1 MADDVADRILA
12 GSREGVQDPERG
24 HEPSRQKRRVPT
36 GAGPGRAEHDQGV
49 SVFAYDADGPEVFGL
64 GPGLTVLM
72 GLPPPTPSAM
82 AFRMTLKS
90 GSIAES
96 CRRAHVSG
104 GLSHRR
110 PKIIVDQVPP
120 ASIRAAA
127 REIACRAS
135 EVHVLAVGTCA
146 IN

>member
-1 MADDVADRILA
+1 MSHSRRMPSTFASTKRMA
-12 GSREGVQDPERG
+12 P
-24 HEPSRQKRRVPT
+24 PS
-36 GAGPGRAEHDQGV
+36 
-49 SVFAYDADGPEVFGL
+49 
-64 GPGLTVLM
+64 
-72 GLPPPTPSAM
+72 SAM
-82 AFRMTLKS
+82 LIGASQFHHVAVIVDETLTS

-120 ASIRAAA
+120 ASIRAAV
-127 REIACRAS
+127 RDIACRAS

>member
-1 MADDVADRILA
+1 VVASA
-12 GSREGVQDPERG
+12 P
-24 HEPSRQKRRVPT
+24 
-36 GAGPGRAEHDQGV
+36 V
-49 SVFAYDADGPEVFGL
+49 STVAVIVDET
-64 GPGLTVLM
+64 LT
-72 GLPPPTPSAM
+72 
-82 AFRMTLKS
+82 S

-96 CRRAHVSG
+96 CRRAHMSG

-120 ASIRAAA
+120 ASIRAAV
-127 REIACRAS
+127 RDIACRAS

>member
-82 AFRMTLKS
+82 AFRMSTSTTILVPTTRTLTPFIFRLLRAVVASQFFKAKHS
-90 GSIAES
+90 G
-96 CRRAHVSG
+96 
-104 GLSHRR
+104 
-110 PKIIVDQVPP
+110 QT
-120 ASIRAAA
+120 
-127 REIACRAS
+127 EIPR
-135 EVHVLAVGTCA
+135 
-146 IN
+146 